1 MMPMLLVMGSL
12 HGRRAWWVYGGNH
25 WMIFMYPWGHESVTL
40 CMPSWAGPC
49 LWELRTLELGLE
61 DFHLRL
67 VDQQEA

>member
-1 MMPMLLVMGSL
+1 
-12 HGRRAWWVYGGNH
+12 
-25 WMIFMYPWGHESVTL
+25 MIFMYPWGHESVTL
-40 CMPSWAGPC
+40 CMASWAGPR